1 MGWKNL
7 TFILIPHSKSHIK
20 QYTVKRAVL
29 IAVAAVLVF
38 LTGVMIFYIIGF
50 QRKSF
55 LLSSSREIKKQNEI
69 LETVVSELDSSI
81 TILTERVDSLQS
93 VAEETRRE
101 ANISDRDLKLN
112 EENNL
117 ISADELQFSL
127 LKRLDDINRL
137 ERRSYA
143 FSYNYA
149 NVYEKCIAD
158 TVFLRGL
165 PSIRPASGFISK
177 DFTWLDR
184 NEEITLMEKSHPG
197 VSITNIEGT
206 PIFATADGVI
216 AKIGTSDDL
225 GRYIEIDHENGY
237 RTRYTNL
244 QSVPQMDDKI
254 RLNEGDHVIR
264 GQQIATMGRTGIS
277 IQAIAPHLMYTI
289 EHNGTYVNPNDYF
302 FASDDSTLIP
312 LGILLA
318 QQQ

>member
-29 IAVAAVLVF
+29 IAIATVFVF

-50 QRKSF
+50 QSKSF
-55 LLSSSREIKKQNEI
+55 LLSSSREIGKQNEV
-69 LETVVSELDSSI
+69 LELVVSELDSSI

-101 ANISDRDLKLN
+101 ADISDRDLKLN
-112 EENNL
+112 AD
-117 ISADELQFSL
+117 IDPKSAANSQVSL
-127 LKRLDDINRL
+127 LQRLDNINRL

-143 FSYNYA
+143 FIYNYTSL
-149 NVYEKCIAD
+149 YENCLGD
-158 TVFLRGL
+158 TAFLQGL

-184 NEEITLMEKSHPG
+184 TDEISLMEKSHPG
-197 VSITNIEGT
+197 VSITNVEGT
-206 PIFATADGVI
+206 PIFATANGVI
-216 AKIGTSDDL
+216 SKVATSDDL
-225 GRYIEIDHENGY
+225 GRYIEIDHGNGY

-244 QSVPQMDDKI
+244 QSIPQMEDKI
-254 RLNEGDHVIR
+254 RLVEGDSVVR

-277 IQAIAPHLMYTI
+277 IQAIAPHLMYTV

-302 FASDDSTLIP
+302 FASDDSTFIP
-312 LGILLA
+312 LGILLE
-318 QQQ
+318 